1 MVRAGRVAVI
11 EGRLLRSGL
20 GLGFAQMIWS
30 FYVGT
35 YLQPITR
42 SSSTHKVYQ
51 VCKGRIDVATKE
63 LDAAFTQVNE
73 LTSGVGG
80 TVGEENADD
89 VPF

>member
-1 MVRAGRVAVI
+1 MERVLDRIGQANVVWPRI
-11 EGRLLRSGL
+11 EKAALGILRRPLCKSN
-20 GLGFAQMIWS
+20 A
-30 FYVGT
+30 
-35 YLQPITR
+35 
-42 SSSTHKVYQ
+42 YQ

-80 TVGEENADD
+80 TVSEENADD